1 MELISLAINEQISKP
16 TFEHIND
23 WLKVHYTV
31 IWKISTTTNKLD
43 VRVESVGF
51 LKAVSGQSL

>member
-51 LKAVSGQSL
+51 